1 MKCSSI
7 ALLAI
12 FFIAFG
18 LIQPFGGTLSA
29 QGLYDPGYFQTPIS
43 RTMFEEDGFS
53 QWCDGVEQR
62 IEHQR
67 GISQILNSHETH
79 SDWRGIEFGNTK
91 QPGVRH
97 VRIPLKE
104 TVPVGSLFVCGIGT
118 PSVLK
123 EGISLAKNADLTNE
137 SLWIPGQRILDGRL
151 DSSENGLDEA
161 SYFVWVFPP
170 GTKTAAIRF
179 THDARATDKSY
190 TGWLGGIYALSQR
203 FVNIAPY
210 GMAFAESENHKA
222 AQLNDN
228 SDNQKWQAW
237 DNGTEGREITIS
249 RETPEIVSVMWEQ
262 PVTLNGLCTIWTG
275 FWNAEIDIYVGSA
288 DKHPNESTDRADWK
302 TVATRTGI
310 RAGYSQPMFPIWFD
324 FGQAFTTRAVRIRI
338 NEVARED
345 HEHIRN
351 NMKNGRRVWLGELL
365 AMAEIPDGVDPLAML
380 PKSPEADHSPI
391 PIRFSLEEDSLVTL
405 VIERPDG
412 TRVRN
417 LIAETLF
424 SKGENTVYWDGSN
437 DLLRDREAA
446 RHGVYNIP
454 TQLVEPGKYVVRGLS
469 RKPFELRYEFSVYNE
484 GQPPWTTADNTGGWL
499 TNHTPPGCAL
509 WVPDD
514 QSPNGK
520 PMLYLGSYVSE
531 GGHGLAWFEVS
542 EDAKLGLEAK
552 KIGGLGWI
560 GGNWTGAQHLTRD
573 AGEQRIADHCLYV
586 GSVWGVSENNHEK
599 GQAGEI
605 RISAVRKNGGP
616 LVHRYTFR
624 PKMDANHEND
634 WGPNLGGI
642 AAHDGVVAISLTQ
655 LNRLVFMNAKDG
667 SVLETVNWFS
677 PGGIAYNARGEL
689 FLLSEGNLYRWK
701 KGELPTSSNRKPF
714 VTGLDSPKQVTFDV
728 ADNIYISENG
738 ESHCVRVFDSAGKEI
753 RTIGKKGKPA
763 AGPYDER
770 RMNHPNGMTVDAAGR
785 IWVTETDFQPKRV
798 SVWSPDG
805 KLLRA
810 FYGPAEYGGGGKLDP
825 IDPTRFY
832 YHGMEFQLDWM
843 AGTFRLVRVYYRPES
858 DPLGIPDG
866 WGAGSF
872 PESPLYP
879 SLVLG
884 GKPTVGERYF
894 TNCYNNNPTNGTP
907 IACIW
912 YDDPKTGMARMVA
925 AMGSALN
932 WSIFQ
937 REEFRSMIP
946 EGIDLTGDR
955 HSNQCRF
962 LWSDLNRDGNMQ
974 PGEVQFEVGS
984 VGGVTVGYSDDRMS
998 SLQFLVTRIN
1008 DARQNNDK
1016 TPFETVCYEAKE
1028 WKNDVPIFDF
1038 QSKRQVLASNVYAPR
1053 STGGDQALY
1062 DQANNWTV
1070 LTLGLAPFAPESVC
1084 GIQNGKALWSYP
1096 NPWPG
1101 LHASHESPKPNQP
1114 GQLIGVTRLLGDM
1127 IRVPGSSMR
1136 LFAVNGNQGNIYLMT
1151 SDGLFVA
1158 ELFHD
1163 VRLASTWSMPLSVRN
1178 MEVGGLTLHDE
1189 NFWPSITQQLPD
1201 GKTYLVDGANSA
1213 LVRIDGLDTIRAI
1226 PPFEIE
1232 LTKNHLQTAE
1242 NWLHESELKRQ
1253 STMGRSTLRVP
1264 IRGDHVKIDGLLDD
1278 WAGADWAVIDRSGMA
1293 AWFESDSKPY
1303 DISASLAV
1311 SEKNL
1316 VIAFRTNMNDLLR
1329 NSGVVPEAL
1338 FKSGGCLDV
1347 MLGVDPMAD
1356 PDRRN
1361 PVAGDIRLLVTR
1373 VDGKLRAVLYRAV
1386 VPATTRP
1393 VPFSSP
1399 SRTITID
1406 EVIDI
1411 SDQLEFAAGQNG
1423 VFELSIPLERLELQ
1437 PKSGMKIKGDLG
1449 VLRGDGTTTLSRTY
1463 WSNKATAIVSDVP
1476 SEAQL
1481 TPSLWGTL
1489 TFE

>member
-1 MKCSSI
+1 MKYSS
-7 ALLAI
+7 LVLVV
-12 FFIAFG
+12 FFLVVFG
-18 LIQPFGGTLSA
+18 HIPPFGSTISA
-29 QGLYDPGYFQTPIS
+29 QESYHPGYFQTPIS
-43 RTMFEEDGFS
+43 RAIFEEDGFA
-53 QWCDGVEQR
+53 QWCDGVEKR

-67 GISQILNSHETH
+67 GISQVLNSRETH
-79 SDWRGIEFGNTK
+79 SDWRGIEFGNAK
-91 QPGVRH
+91 QPGTRH
-97 VRIPLKE
+97 IRIPLKE
-104 TVPVGSLFVCGIGT
+104 TVSVGSLFVCGIGT

-123 EGISLAKNADLTNE
+123 EGVVPAKNADLTDE
-137 SLWIPGQRILDGRL
+137 SLWIPGQRILNGRW
-151 DSSENGLDEA
+151 DNTENGLDEA
-161 SYFVWVFPP
+161 AYFVWLFPP

-179 THDARATDKSY
+179 THNAQATDKSY
-190 TGWLGGIYALSQR
+190 AGWLGGMYALSER
-203 FVNIAPY
+203 LVNVAPY

-222 AQLNDN
+222 VNLNDN
-228 SDNQKWQAW
+228 SDNKKWQAW
-237 DNGTEGREITIS
+237 DNGKEGREIAVS
-249 RETPEIVSVMWEQ
+249 KETPEIVSIVWEQ
-262 PVTLNGLCTIWTG
+262 PVTINGLCTIWSG
-275 FWNAEIDIYVGSA
+275 FWDAEIDVYVGSPE
-288 DKHPNESTDRADWK
+288 KHPNESTDRNDWK
-302 TVATRTGI
+302 IVAARTGI

-324 FGQAFTTRAVRIRI
+324 FGQAVTTRAVRIRI

-351 NMKNGRRVWLGELL
+351 NMKNGHRVWLGELL
-365 AMAEIPDGVDPLAML
+365 AMAAIPDNTDPLALL
-380 PKSPEADHSPI
+380 PKSQKIEQPPI

-405 VIERPDG
+405 VIEQPDG

-417 LIAETLF
+417 LIAETPF

-446 RHGVYNIP
+446 RHGVHNIP
-454 TQLVEPGKYVVRGLS
+454 TQLVEPGKYVVRGLT

-484 GQPPWTTADNTGGWL
+484 GKPPWPTADNTGGWL

-509 WVPDD
+509 WVPGE
-514 QSPNGK
+514 QSPTGK

-531 GGHGLAWFEVS
+531 GGHGLAWFEVA

-616 LVHRYTFR
+616 LVHRFKFQ
-624 PKMDANHEND
+624 PKTDANHEND

-655 LNRLVFMNAKDG
+655 LDRLVFMDAKDG
-667 SVLETVNWFS
+667 SVLDIVIWPS
-677 PGGIAYNARGEL
+677 PGGIAYNANGEL

-701 KGELPTSSNRKPF
+701 KGELPRSPIRSLSLKPF
-714 VTGLDSPKQVTFDV
+714 VTGLDSPKQVTFD
-728 ADNIYISENG
+728 AANNIYISENG
-738 ESHCVRVFDSAGKEI
+738 NSHRVRVFDVKGKEL

-763 AGPYDER
+763 AGPYDEL

-785 IWVTETDFQPKRV
+785 LWVTETDFQPKRV
-798 SVWSPDG
+798 SVWSPNG

-825 IDPTRFY
+825 VDPTQFY
-832 YHGMEFQLDWM
+832 YHGMEFRLDWT
-843 AGTFRLVRVYYRPES
+843 AGTFRLVRVFCRQES
-858 DPLGIPDG
+858 APLGLPDG
-866 WGAGSF
+866 WGSTGF
-872 PESPLYP
+872 PECPLYR
-879 SLVLG
+879 SG
-884 GKPTVGERYF
+884 SNSRYF
-894 TNCYNNNPTNGTP
+894 TNCYNNNPTGGTP
-907 IACIW
+907 LACIW
-912 YDDPKTGMARMVA
+912 YDDPKTGVARMVA
-925 AMGSALN
+925 AMGAVYN

-937 REEFRSMIP
+937 REEFRAVLP
-946 EGIDLTGDR
+946 EGIDPAGDR
-955 HSNQCRF
+955 HSHQCRF
-962 LWSDLNRDGNMQ
+962 LWSDVNGDGNMQ
-974 PGEVQFEVGS
+974 PNEVQFEVGS
-984 VGGVTVGYSDDRMS
+984 VGGVTVGRSDDGS
-998 SLQFLVTRIN
+998 SFRFLVTRVN
-1008 DARQNNDK
+1008 DAKQNNDK
-1016 TPFETVCYEAKE
+1016 TPFETVLYETKA
-1028 WKNDVPIFDF
+1028 WKNEVPIFDL
-1038 QSKRQVLASNVYAPR
+1038 QRNVLASHVFAPR
-1053 STGGDQALY
+1053 SSGGDQALF
-1062 DQANNWTV
+1062 DQAGNWTL
-1070 LTLGLAPFAPESVC
+1070 LTLGLDPFAPESVC
-1084 GIQNGKALWSYP
+1084 GVQNGKALWSYP

-1101 LHASHESPKPNQP
+1101 LHASHESAKPNQP

-1136 LFAVNGNQGNIYLMT
+1136 LFAMNGNQGNIYLMT

-1163 VRLASTWSMPLSVRN
+1163 VRLAPTWSMPLPVRN

-1189 NFWPSITQQLPD
+1189 NFWPSITQTANGQ
-1201 GKTYLVDGANSA
+1201 TYLVDGANSA
-1213 LVRIDGLDTIRAI
+1213 LVRIDGIETIKAI
-1226 PPFEIE
+1226 PSFEIE
-1232 LTKNHLQTAE
+1232 LTKDDLQTAE

-1253 STMGRSTLRVP
+1253 SMMGRSMLRVP
-1264 IRGDHVKIDGLLDD
+1264 LRNDQVKIDGSLDD
-1278 WAGADWAVIDRSGMA
+1278 WAGADWAIIDRSGTA
-1293 AWFESDSKPY
+1293 AWFNSDSKPY

-1311 SEKNL
+1311 SGKNL

-1329 NSGVVPEAL
+1329 NSGTVPEAL

-1347 MLGVDPMAD
+1347 MIGVDPTAD
-1356 PDRRN
+1356 PARRN

-1373 VDGKLRAVLYRAV
+1373 VDGKPRAVLYRAV

-1406 EVIDI
+1406 EVLDV
-1411 SDQLEFAAGQNG
+1411 SDQLEFVAGQNG
-1423 VFELSIPLERLELQ
+1423 VFELAIPLERLGLQ
-1437 PKSGMKIKGDLG
+1437 PEPGMKIKGDLG
-1449 VLRGDGTTTLSRTY
+1449 VLRGDGTATLSRTY